1 MKTQDGARCDRG
13 GESMDLPQTKD
24 VQRRLQHRPRGTGA
38 HVMNKHSLA
47 IADPTGWP
55 PHGKP
60 PRSVQPGHKPARS
73 STRGRTRLAARR
85 GMHSP
90 AMPRGLPLRRAHAP
104 CLPDRD
110 ELTAHGVDLAAPRSA
125 HREHRMRTPG
135 RAKGRRHVTWR
146 GLSLAR
152 VQRPPQGSYGDHGET
167 LSRRPAGGRARRLR
181 RRWSFTSLHFTFID
195 TRKKV

>member
-1 MKTQDGARCDRG
+1 MKTQDGARCDRR

-60 PRSVQPGHKPARS
+60 PRSVQPGHKLARS
-73 STRGRTRLAARR
+73 SIRGRTRLAARR

-110 ELTAHGVDLAAPRSA
+110 ELTVHGVDLWHRARLTASTACA
-125 HREHRMRTPG
+125 H
-135 RAKGRRHVTWR
+135 AWR
-146 GLSLAR
+146 GQGLQTRHLAGALACEGPA
-152 VQRPPQGSYGDHGET
+152 PP
-167 LSRRPAGGRARRLR
+167 SR
-181 RRWSFTSLHFTFID
+181 I
-195 TRKKV
+195 